1 MFGIVWETQIEH
13 LYQLASTMLSEE
25 EGHKE
30 GNDEEGVS
38 EGEALV
44 KEQKTLSPF
53 VVCIPNGISLEY
65 QISVCHN

>member
-1 MFGIVWETQIEH
+1 
-13 LYQLASTMLSEE
+13 MLSEE